1 VVIAVTGADG
11 MLGNHIVRELLYRG
25 YQVKALVQP
34 GRSTGTLDGLGLE
47 LVPIELTNPQEIQ
60 QGLLGV
66 EGVIHT
72 AASTQ
77 IWPGR
82 SSSIWDINYHAVKR
96 ISDQILEQG
105 IKRFVHI
112 GTANS
117 FGPGSKENPGIEEN
131 PYTDHVYKL
140 DYQDSKFEAQSY
152 LLEQYRTKGLPVT
165 IINPTFMFGA
175 YDTKPGSG
183 QMILSV
189 YQGKVPGFT
198 RGGKSFVSAKD
209 VAFLAVEALE
219 RGRLGQCYLASG
231 ENLSYQEAFRKIAHT
246 LGVKPPRFPIPSWL
260 GLAIGALGSSMG
272 KLTGKP
278 PILSYPAARLGN
290 SDCYYSNQK
299 AINELNMPQTPLEE
313 AILEAF
319 DWFKEHGYV

>member
-1 VVIAVTGADG
+1 MVIAVTGADG
-11 MLGNHIVRELLYRG
+11 MLGNHIVRELLSRG
-25 YQVKALVQP
+25 YQVRALVQP
-34 GRSTGTLDGLGLE
+34 GRSTGTLDGLALE
-47 LVPIELTNPQEIQ
+47 QVPLELTNPQEIQ

-66 EGVIHT
+66 GGVIHT

-82 SSSIWDINYHAVKR
+82 SKGIWDINYRAVEM
-96 ISDQILEQG
+96 ICEQILNQG
-105 IKRFVHI
+105 IQRFVHI

-117 FGPGSKENPGIEEN
+117 FGPGSKQAPGTEEN
-131 PYTDHVYKL
+131 PYTDHIYNL
-140 DYQDSKFEAQSY
+140 DYQDSKYAAQSY
-152 LLEQYRTKGLPVT
+152 LLEQHKTKGLPVT

-198 RGGKSFVSAKD
+198 RGGKSYVAAKD

-219 RGRLGQCYLASG
+219 RGRPGQCYLASG
-231 ENLSYQEAFRKIAHT
+231 ENLSYQEAFGKIALT
-246 LGVKPPRFPIPSWL
+246 LGVKPPGFPIPSWL
-260 GLAIGALGSSMG
+260 GLVIGALGSG
-272 KLTGKP
+272 IGRLTGKP

-290 SDCYYSNQK
+290 ADCYYSNQK
-299 AINELNMPQTPLEE
+299 AVTELNMPQTPIEQP
-313 AILEAF
+313 ILEAF
-319 DWFKEHGYV
+319 EWFKEHGYV